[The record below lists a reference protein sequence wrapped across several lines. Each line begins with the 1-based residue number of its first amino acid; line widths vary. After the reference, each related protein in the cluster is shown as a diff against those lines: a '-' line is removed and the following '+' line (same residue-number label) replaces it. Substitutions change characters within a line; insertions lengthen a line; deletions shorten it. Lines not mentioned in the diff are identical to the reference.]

1 MDSSASADG
10 RRSLLNGSYGAH
22 DEIDASDLT
31 LSSPADSAASSP
43 GGSGGDDGVAAPP
56 LSKFRIAAFGMGH
69 VLNDLCAACW
79 FSYLLVLM
87 HKVLGFES
95 WKAGVILLSGQIA
108 DALVSHSPS

>member
-1 MDSSASADG
+1 M
-10 RRSLLNGSYGAH
+10 NGSYGAH

-69 VLNDLCAACW
+69 VLNDLCALA
-79 FSYLLVLM
+79 LL
-87 HKVLGFES
+87 FNR
-95 WKAGVILLSGQIA
+95 
-108 DALVSHSPS
+108 